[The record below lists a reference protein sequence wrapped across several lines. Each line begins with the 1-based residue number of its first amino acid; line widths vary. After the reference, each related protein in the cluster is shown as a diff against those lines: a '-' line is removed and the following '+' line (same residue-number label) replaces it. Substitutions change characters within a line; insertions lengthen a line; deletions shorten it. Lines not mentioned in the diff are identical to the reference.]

1 MEFFNKKEEV
11 IDLKLTQF
19 GRYLMSKG
27 KFKPVFYS
35 FHDDNILY
43 NSEKAGL
50 TETQNDSEDRIQ
62 TTPTMHH
69 QVTLSSLEKE
79 HNNNYNKILS
89 GESTATSED
98 VQRTPEKHYRL
109 TQPLG
114 TSDINSEYSPSWTVQ
129 FLNGSLSGSAGSLN
143 LSEKTGGS
151 NTQLVPQLDSVL
163 KVEISKITEAAEDL
177 DLEESEDGLLESD
190 VSIVSG
196 DDQLYFLLKIV
207 ENNGLFQKKNF
218 DVELFEIQEE
228 IQGDTTIETLRSLS
242 YSHTPEATTGVSFV
256 DDVTPDNDTSHVEYY
271 FDLLVDDE
279 INDEILCNFDPINQ
293 NMGVYADPRTKLCQD
308 IINKQK
314 NQVFDI
320 YEDESD
326 SPGEIC

>member
-1 MEFFNKKEEV
+1 M
-11 IDLKLTQF
+11 
-19 GRYLMSKG
+19 
-27 KFKPVFYS
+27 
-35 FHDDNILY
+35 
-43 NSEKAGL
+43 
-50 TETQNDSEDRIQ
+50 
-62 TTPTMHH
+62 
-69 QVTLSSLEKE
+69 
-79 HNNNYNKILS
+79 
-89 GESTATSED
+89 
-98 VQRTPEKHYRL
+98 
-109 TQPLG
+109 
-114 TSDINSEYSPSWTVQ
+114 
-129 FLNGSLSGSAGSLN
+129 
-143 LSEKTGGS
+143 
-151 NTQLVPQLDSVL
+151 
-163 KVEISKITEAAEDL
+163 

-190 VSIVSG
+190 VSIVSS

-271 FDLLVDDE
+271 
-279 INDEILCNFDPINQ
+279 NFDPINQ